1 MYISKKNVLKIP
13 FDFKTYMGG
22 GKEKALID
30 SRATENFIDYKT
42 VKQLKLGTKKLTPA

>member
-1 MYISKKNVLKIP
+1 MYVSKKNALEIP

-22 GKEKALID
+22 RQEKALID

-42 VKQLKLGTKKLTPA
+42 VK